1 MKHSACVLLD
11 TNIRS
16 FWFGHTLSNALYAS
30 DRLYL
35 KTYGRKVDLF
45 DYTE

>member
-1 MKHSACVLLD
+1 MKHSAVVLLD
-11 TNIRS
+11 TDIRCY
-16 FWFGHTLSNALYAS
+16 WFGHTLSNALYAS

-35 KTYGRKVDLF
+35 SHYGRKVDLF